1 MIARKKI
8 VSLRPARLTDDQTAE
23 LADMLALLGESS
35 RLKIVLACLDGAASV
50 GAIAASAGLSPSL
63 ASHHLRLLRAARLLR
78 AERQGKQVFYTIM
91 DDHVRCVIVDM
102 VEHVMEPDGRED

>member
-8 VSLRPARLTDDQTAE
+8 VPLRPVRLTDDQTAE
-23 LADMLALLGESS
+23 LADMLALLGEPS

-50 GAIAASAGLSPSL
+50 GGIAASAGLSPSL

-78 AERQGKQVFYTIM
+78 AERQGKQVFYKIV

-102 VEHVMEPDGRED
+102 VEHVTEPGGRED